1 MDLAKLFI
9 TFLVGIFASFIG
21 SMVGSGGLIS
31 IPFLILLGIPPHVA
45 IATHRAGAV
54 GLQIGAL
61 VRFVRSKEIVWRYVA
76 PLSIL
81 SLIAAQIG
89 SRLLLQTDE
98 LILRKIIVA
107 MMLIMLPVVLMN
119 RDIGLENTEKSSYRK
134 TVGYAVFF
142 LVLIWQAYFGGAA
155 ASMIFFVMMF
165 FFGMTI
171 NRANATIKLP
181 GLLLGISTLLIFAVH
196 GIVNWTYGIT
206 LFFGMLIGG
215 YLGAHTALSKGN
227 AWVKVLFAVVV
238 LLTAVKMIL
247 E

>member
-1 MDLAKLFI
+1 METAKLLI
-9 TFLVGIFASFIG
+9 TFVAGMIASFIG

-31 IPFLILLGIPPHVA
+31 IPFLILLGLPPHVA

-61 VRFVRSKEIVWRYVA
+61 VRFVRSKEIAWRYVA
-76 PLSIL
+76 PLSVL

-98 LILRKIIVA
+98 SILRHIVA
-107 MMLIMLPVVLMN
+107 AAMLVMLPVMLMG
-119 RDIGLENTEKSSYRK
+119 REMGLVNTETSTCR
-134 TVGYAVFF
+134 TIIGYAVFF

-155 ASMIFFVMMF
+155 ATMIFYVMMI
-165 FFGMTI
+165 FFGMTL

-196 GIVNWTYGIT
+196 GIVNWAYGMV
-206 LFFGMLIGG
+206 LFLGMLIGG
-215 YLGAHTALSKGN
+215 YLGAHTALRKGN
-227 AWVKVLFAVVV
+227 AWVKALFVIVV
-238 LLTAVKMIL
+238 LLSVVKMFL

>member
-1 MDLAKLFI
+1 
-9 TFLVGIFASFIG
+9 
-21 SMVGSGGLIS
+21 
-31 IPFLILLGIPPHVA
+31 
-45 IATHRAGAV
+45 
-54 GLQIGAL
+54 
-61 VRFVRSKEIVWRYVA
+61 
-76 PLSIL
+76 
-81 SLIAAQIG
+81 
-89 SRLLLQTDE
+89 
-98 LILRKIIVA
+98 
-107 MMLIMLPVVLMN
+107 
-119 RDIGLENTEKSSYRK
+119 
-134 TVGYAVFF
+134 
-142 LVLIWQAYFGGAA
+142 
-155 ASMIFFVMMF
+155 
-165 FFGMTI
+165 MTI